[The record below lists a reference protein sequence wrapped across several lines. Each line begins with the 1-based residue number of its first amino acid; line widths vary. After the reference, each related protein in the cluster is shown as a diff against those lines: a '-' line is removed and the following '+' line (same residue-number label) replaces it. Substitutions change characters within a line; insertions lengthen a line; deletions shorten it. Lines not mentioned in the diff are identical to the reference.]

1 MDVSDLAQAAYH
13 LAVAAH
19 LSAQALRWI
28 TERLRALR
36 PPGDEAR

>member
-13 LAVAAH
+13 LAIAAH
-19 LSAQALRWI
+19 LSAPALRWI

-36 PPGDEAR
+36 PPGDEGC